1 MHAHK
6 HDHDHELHPQAAGRG
21 CKDAAPGDTPSDKA
35 STSTLSLE
43 SGEDHS
49 HHHLGLAGNYKGL
62 LVALLLTLGFA
73 IVEVTAGWWSG
84 SLALMSDAAHMVT
97 DASSLGLAAAAAWLA
112 RRPPSV
118 RHSYGLVRA
127 EVLAALLNSI
137 VMLGLIGFIVYEA
150 IQRFGAPHPIAGKT
164 VVTVAVIGLIVNLI
178 VAWTLHRGEQTLNSR
193 AAMLHVLG
201 DALGSVAAITAG
213 VVILTTGWTPID
225 PLLSLFV
232 AVLISVSA
240 VRLLLEAVHVLMEGV
255 PLNIKLDA
263 VGQDLAALPGVLR
276 VHDLHV
282 WTLSSGTLA
291 LSAHLEIHNLADW
304 PSLLDAARQSLE
316 SRHGIRHVTLQ
327 PEALV
332 SAPLVHTPYPQ

>member
-6 HDHDHELHPQAAGRG
+6 HDHDHEI
-21 CKDAAPGDTPSDKA
+21 
-35 STSTLSLE
+35 SLE
-43 SGEDHS
+43 TGEDHTR
-49 HHHLGLAGNYKGL
+49 HHLGHAGNNNGL
-62 LVALLLTLGFA
+62 LLALLLTLGFA

-150 IQRFGAPHPIAGKT
+150 IQRFNEPHPIAGGT
-164 VVTVAVIGLIVNLI
+164 VVVVAVVGLIVNLI
-178 VAWTLHRGEQTLNSR
+178 VAWTLHHGEQTLNSR
-193 AAMLHVLG
+193 AALLHVLG

-213 VVILTTGWTPID
+213 IVILATGWTPID

-255 PLNIKLDA
+255 PLHIELDT
-263 VGQDLAALPGVLR
+263 VGHDLATLPGVVR

-304 PSLLDAARQSLE
+304 PSLLDTARQTLE

-332 SAPLVHTPYPQ
+332 SATLVRTPFSSTVS